1 MASFITVNV
10 DINGLVTMRLEP
22 STADKVFNREMVNS
36 AMGEVRYI
44 IESRYEGELIGGKSP
59 LR

>member
-22 STADKVFNREMVNS
+22 STSDKVFNREMVNS

-44 IESRYEGELIGGKSP
+44 IESRYEGELIP
-59 LR
+59 TAVIA

>member
-1 MASFITVNV
+1 
-10 DINGLVTMRLEP
+10 MRLEP

-44 IESRYEGELIGGKSP
+44 IESRYEGELIP